1 MNREQK
7 QQVVEEFVG
16 IFGKPGVYL
25 MDFKGFNVAEIT
37 ELRSMLRKADIS
49 MRVVKNTL
57 ARRALKSVGIE
68 GLNDY
73 LVGPTSVVWSQ
84 IDDDLVTPARILL
97 EFLKNYEKGSVKAG
111 FVDGSVVV
119 GDEIK
124 ILSKLP
130 TKHELYAQIASAL
143 NAPMVKL
150 ARTLN
155 ALPVKFVR
163 TVDALRENKSVESTE
178 ESTVESVVE
187 SIVEGTVESTVKDT
201 VDSTEE

>member
-7 QQVVEEFVG
+7 QQIVEEFVG
-16 IFGKPGVYL
+16 IFGKSGVYL

-37 ELRSMLRKADIS
+37 ELRSILRKADVS

-68 GLNDY
+68 GLDDY

-97 EFLKNYEKGSVKAG
+97 EFLKNYEKGAVKAG
-111 FVDGSVVV
+111 SVDGSVVV
-119 GDEIK
+119 GDEIET
-124 ILSKLP
+124 LSKLP
-130 TKHELYAQIASAL
+130 TKQELYGQIASVL
-143 NAPMVKL
+143 NAPIVKL
-150 ARTLN
+150 ARALN

-163 TVDALRENKSVESTE
+163 TVDALREKKSE
-178 ESTVESVVE
+178 
-187 SIVEGTVESTVKDT
+187 
-201 VDSTEE
+201 

>member
-7 QQVVEEFVG
+7 QQVVEDFVG
-16 IFGKPGVYL
+16 IFGKPGIYL
-25 MDFKGFNVAEIT
+25 MDFKGFNVEEIT
-37 ELRSMLRKADIS
+37 ELRSMLRNADIS

-57 ARRALKSVGIE
+57 ARRALKSAGIE
-68 GLNDY
+68 GLDEY
-73 LVGPTSVVWSQ
+73 FIGPTSVVWSH
-84 IDDDLVTPARILL
+84 IDDDLVTPARLLL
-97 EFLKNYEKGSVKAG
+97 EFLKKYKKGEVKAG

-124 ILSKLP
+124 TLSKLP
-130 TKHELYAQIASAL
+130 TKHELYGQIASAL

-163 TVDALRENKSVESTE
+163 TVDALREKNSVD
-178 ESTVESVVE
+178 STVDN
-187 SIVEGTVESTVKDT
+187 TVESTV
-201 VDSTEE
+201 DSAEE